1 MYSSLCTSGERVYE
15 DNVQQQQQ
23 QSQAIEDKD
32 QDSGFYLAQERYGKQ
47 RNPTSFKGGMN
58 LFAILYNIT

>member
-23 QSQAIEDKD
+23 QQSQAIEDKD
-32 QDSGFYLAQERYGKQ
+32 QDSGFYLVLLSSK
-47 RNPTSFKGGMN
+47 KW
-58 LFAILYNIT
+58 